1 MLVQYPDLE
10 PLLDE
15 MLPKKSPLI
24 VAKWWVAELAIF
36 FFYIISSIKLMKL
49 YNNWQFRKL
58 Q

>member
-24 VAKWWVAELAIF
+24 VAKWWVAELAF
-36 FFYIISSIKLMKL
+36 PVLFLIS
-49 YNNWQFRKL
+49 FRQSSL
-58 Q
+58 